1 MDKRIFFT
9 AGIPLLA
16 WILSASAP
24 VLGDTISASY
34 SFTGSAQNEV
44 VANGFL
50 TADGIASGSVDG
62 WSMVAFDT
70 QNNINLTTLQNY
82 GTFTM
87 IFPDGDTAFGNLY
100 EDDVNVSLVTFSGPF
115 TQMLTFIGGT
125 GEFANISGS
134 LNGGGFIYPASYT
147 ASGAGTLTAPGLVA
161 TPEPDSGLLLL
172 IGLATATLGVGR
184 RLGRAQITWATNPF
198 TDLKNISAPLIPNH
212 LARPRDLPKVRLS
225 PPAC

>member
-9 AGIPLLA
+9 ADILLLA
-16 WILSASAP
+16 WILSLSAP
-24 VLGDTISASY
+24 LVGDTISASY

-50 TADGIASGSVDG
+50 TADGVASGSVDG
-62 WSMVAFDT
+62 WSLVAFDT

-100 EDDVNVSLVTFSGPF
+100 EDDMNVSLVTFSGPF
-115 TQMLTFIGGT
+115 TQLLTFTGGT
-125 GEFANISGS
+125 GQFANLSGS
-134 LNGGGFIYPASYT
+134 LNGGGFIYPSYYT
-147 ASGAGTLTAPGLVA
+147 TSGAGTLTAPGLVA

-172 IGLATATLGVGR
+172 IGLATATLGVKR
-184 RLGRAQITWATNPF
+184 RMRNAQ
-198 TDLKNISAPLIPNH
+198 
-212 LARPRDLPKVRLS
+212 RL
-225 PPAC
+225 